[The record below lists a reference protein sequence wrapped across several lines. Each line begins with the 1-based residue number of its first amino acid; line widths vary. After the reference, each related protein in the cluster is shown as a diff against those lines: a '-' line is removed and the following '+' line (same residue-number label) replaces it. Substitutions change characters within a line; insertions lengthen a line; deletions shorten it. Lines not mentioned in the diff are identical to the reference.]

1 MRNGRSGDFC
11 SVAGLLLE
19 FYELIMNWKVILF
32 LATGILSL
40 FIYNLIYA
48 PTVAAIAV
56 NQVEDSNESYV
67 INQVGIAPLKYFGL
81 ACIVMSLFSVRTTK
95 STNENEK

>member
-1 MRNGRSGDFC
+1 MAEF
-11 SVAGLLLE
+11 LLE

-40 FIYNLIYA
+40 FVYKLTYA

-67 INQVGIAPLKYFGL
+67 INQVGVAPLKYFGL
-81 ACIVMSLFSVRTTK
+81 ACIAMSFFSVKITK